1 MELKQ
6 VIKAKSLEEVLDIL
20 ENKGEN
26 AKIIAGGTDIVIA
39 LRTGKV
45 SPEVMVDIS
54 GLKEL
59 NFVNESGNTIEIGA
73 ATTFTTLENEP
84 KFMGAFKGLRDAA
97 YSVGSPQIRNRGTV
111 GGNICNGSPA
121 ADTVPPLLALG
132 AVVVLKSK
140 NGTREV
146 ELKNFFFDKEKV
158 DLKPNEMLYSVKFEK
173 AQAGQ
178 GLGFGKLGLRKAL
191 AISRLSVSVF
201 AELDKDNVCKN
212 ARVASGSLGRY
223 PMREK
228 EIEEFLIG
236 KTLNDS
242 TIQEAAELFRSH
254 VEKKLAGRS
263 TMEFKKEAIMG
274 TFKEAVNKSIEYSRQ

>member
-6 VIKAKSLEEVLDIL
+6 VIKATSLEEVLDIL

-26 AKIIAGGTDIVIA
+26 AKLIAGGTDIVIA

-59 NFVNESGNTIEIGA
+59 NFVNESGDIIEIGA
-73 ATTFTTLENEP
+73 ATSFTTIENEP
-84 KFMGAFKGLRDAA
+84 KLKGALSGLSDAA
-97 YSVGSPQIRNRGTV
+97 YSVGSPQIRNRGTI

-121 ADTVPPLLALG
+121 ADTVPPFLALG
-132 AVVVLKSK
+132 AVAVLKSK
-140 NGTREV
+140 NETREV
-146 ELKNFFFDKEKV
+146 ELNKFFLDKEKV
-158 DLKPNEMLYSVKFEK
+158 DLKSNEMLYSVKFNK
-173 AQAGQ
+173 AQGGQ
-178 GLGFGKLGLRKAL
+178 GLGFSKLGLRKAL

-201 AELDKDNVCKN
+201 VEIDKDNVCKA
-212 ARVASGSLGRY
+212 ARVASGSLGKY

-228 EIEEFLIG
+228 EIEEFLLG
-236 KTLNDS
+236 KNLSDNTV
-242 TIQEAAELFRSH
+242 QEAAELFRSH

-274 TFKEAVNKSIEYSRQ
+274 TFKDALRKAISNSK